1 MSPTGR
7 CRCGALLAQDHA
19 GALCAAC
26 QRKQPP
32 SRNRAPEVPPEFW
45 QTDAMAAALASGD
58 LGRIILAYR
67 SHPFHG
73 RRRLSQTVVADWLHV
88 SQSSLNRIENGKCR
102 PSLDDITGF
111 ASALGL
117 SVTLRWAPLHQA
129 GEDVQPLSRRSLVG
143 AGVAIALDLGA
154 TTRPTTAREIDPEIV
169 SRWMDLL
176 DLLIRHDAM

>member
-19 GALCAAC
+19 AALCAAC

-73 RRRLSQTVVADWLHV
+73 GAGCR
-88 SQSSLNRIENGKCR
+88 R
-102 PSLDDITGF
+102 PSWPTGCT
-111 ASALGL
+111 SA
-117 SVTLRWAPLHQA
+117 
-129 GEDVQPLSRRSLVG
+129 SRR
-143 AGVAIALDLGA
+143 
-154 TTRPTTAREIDPEIV
+154 
-169 SRWMDLL
+169 
-176 DLLIRHDAM
+176 